1 MQVRCNNWQHTETTS
16 PSMHHACIRHVE
28 IGETLSAGCG
38 FTIEELQDAER
49 AFAAAGAKVRVFF
62 PSLSNILTPYSP

>member
-1 MQVRCNNWQHTETTS
+1 MQKL
-16 PSMHHACIRHVE
+16 
-28 IGETLSAGCG
+28 GETLSAGCG

-62 PSLSNILTPYSP
+62 PSLSNILT